1 MKGGQWS
8 VLVHRWQAMP
18 WRAARSGLLLLCSLL
33 MASPML
39 QADSSSTVPLPLPTP
54 LTLVDALSLAND
66 SHPDLRIAWAN
77 VSRAGIR
84 LREVESSYGVNTL
97 LELQPRVASS
107 ASVSGVDFEDDSRF
121 GLVIRK
127 RLSDFG
133 RSASRHV
140 AASAAVRGEEAAYQA
155 RRNLHVLEV
164 MEKFFAVILADLAYQ
179 VHDESMTVSYFRY
192 KRLADRQTSFQQ
204 YTDLEVAEREVAYRQ
219 AYVKRLRSDLARRQA
234 RNSLALVLGRPRELS
249 ADLAMPDLTVYARQ
263 EIPDYHELVDRVIS
277 TSPTL
282 EVLRHRIEAAQA
294 SVDAVRKA
302 DFPVLSAEFEAW
314 EYTDNTSANRDRF
327 RANLK
332 FVLPLFGSTGTKDV
346 RLAEAHNVL
355 FRLQS
360 ELTSAEYVLRDRVL
374 ELLHGLEVNRAQEVA
389 AAAHEEYRGYYQDHS
404 RALYE
409 LELRSDLGNAQA
421 KAAAAML
428 ESTRVRFQRA
438 LLWTELDGLLGR
450 PLVLI
455 QEK

>member
-8 VLVHRWQAMP
+8 LLVHRWQAMP
-18 WRAARSGLLLLCSLL
+18 WRAARSGLLLLCTLL
-33 MASPML
+33 MASPVL
-39 QADSSSTVPLPLPTP
+39 QADSSSTVPLPTP

-97 LELQPRVASS
+97 LELQPRVASR

-140 AASAAVRGEEAAYQA
+140 AASAAVRGEEAAYQV

-179 VHDESMTVSYFRY
+179 AHDESMTVSYFRY
-192 KRLADRQTSFQQ
+192 KRLADRQASFQQ
-204 YTDLEVAEREVAYRQ
+204 YTDMEVAERELAYRR
-219 AYVKRLRSDLARRQA
+219 AYVKRLRSDLTRRQA
-234 RNSLALVLGRPRELS
+234 RNSLALALGRPGELS

-314 EYTDNTSANRDRF
+314 EYTGNTSANRDRF

>member
-8 VLVHRWQAMP
+8 LLVHRWQAMP

-39 QADSSSTVPLPLPTP
+39 QADSSSTVPLPTP

-97 LELQPRVASS
+97 LELQPRVASR

-140 AASAAVRGEEAAYQA
+140 AASAAVRGEEAAYQV

-179 VHDESMTVSYFRY
+179 AHDESMTVSYFRY
-192 KRLADRQTSFQQ
+192 KRLADRQASFQQ
-204 YTDLEVAEREVAYRQ
+204 YTDMEVAERELAYRR
-219 AYVKRLRSDLARRQA
+219 AYVKRLRSDLTRRQA
-234 RNSLALVLGRPRELS
+234 RNSLALALGRPGELS

>member
-18 WRAARSGLLLLCSLL
+18 WRAARSGLLLLCTLL
-33 MASPML
+33 MASPVL
-39 QADSSSTVPLPLPTP
+39 QADSSSTVPLPTP

-97 LELQPRVASS
+97 LELQPRVASR

-140 AASAAVRGEEAAYQA
+140 AASAAVRGEEAAYQV

-164 MEKFFAVILADLAYQ
+164 MDKFFAVILADLAYQ
-179 VHDESMTVSYFRY
+179 AHDESMTVSYFRY
-192 KRLADRQTSFQQ
+192 KRLADRQASFQQ
-204 YTDLEVAEREVAYRQ
+204 YTDMEVAERELAYRR
-219 AYVKRLRSDLARRQA
+219 AYVKRLRSDLTRRQA
-234 RNSLALVLGRPRELS
+234 RNSLALALGRPGELS

-374 ELLHGLEVNRAQEVA
+374 ELLHGLEVNQAQEVA

>member
-8 VLVHRWQAMP
+8 LLVHRWQAMP
-18 WRAARSGLLLLCSLL
+18 WRAARSGLLLLCTLL
-33 MASPML
+33 MASPVL
-39 QADSSSTVPLPLPTP
+39 QADSSSTVPLPTP

-140 AASAAVRGEEAAYQA
+140 AASAAVRSEEAAYQV

-179 VHDESMTVSYFRY
+179 AHDESMTVSYFRY
-192 KRLADRQTSFQQ
+192 KRLADRQASFQQ
-204 YTDLEVAEREVAYRQ
+204 YTDMEVAERELAYRR
-219 AYVKRLRSDLARRQA
+219 AYVKRLRSDLTRRQA
-234 RNSLALVLGRPRELS
+234 RNSLALALGRPGELS

>member
-39 QADSSSTVPLPLPTP
+39 QADSSSTVPLPTP

-133 RSASRHV
+133 RSDSRHV
-140 AASAAVRGEEAAYQA
+140 AASASVRSEEAAYQV

-164 MEKFFAVILADLAYQ
+164 MDKFFAVILADLAYQ
-179 VHDESMTVSYFRY
+179 AHDESMTVSYFRY
-192 KRLADRQTSFQQ
+192 KRLADRQASFQQ
-204 YTDLEVAEREVAYRQ
+204 YTDMEVAERELAYRR

-234 RNSLALVLGRPRELS
+234 RNSLALALGRPGELS

>member
-8 VLVHRWQAMP
+8 LLVHRWQAMP
-18 WRAARSGLLLLCSLL
+18 WRAARSGLLLLCTLL
-33 MASPML
+33 MASPVL
-39 QADSSSTVPLPLPTP
+39 QADSSSTVPLPTP

-97 LELQPRVASS
+97 LELQPRVASR

-140 AASAAVRGEEAAYQA
+140 AASAAVRGEEAAYQV

-179 VHDESMTVSYFRY
+179 AHDESMTVSYFRY
-192 KRLADRQTSFQQ
+192 KRLADRQASFQQ
-204 YTDLEVAEREVAYRQ
+204 YTDMEVAERELAYRR
-219 AYVKRLRSDLARRQA
+219 AYVKRLRSDLTRRQA
-234 RNSLALVLGRPRELS
+234 RNSLALALGRPGELS

>member
-39 QADSSSTVPLPLPTP
+39 QADSSSTVPLPTP

-97 LELQPRVASS
+97 LELQPRVASR

-133 RSASRHV
+133 RSDSRHV
-140 AASAAVRGEEAAYQA
+140 AASASVRSEEAAYQV

-179 VHDESMTVSYFRY
+179 AHDESMTVSYFRY
-192 KRLADRQTSFQQ
+192 KRLADRQASFQQ
-204 YTDLEVAEREVAYRQ
+204 YTDMEVAERELAYRR

-234 RNSLALVLGRPRELS
+234 RNSLALALGRPGELS

>member
-18 WRAARSGLLLLCSLL
+18 WRAARSGLLLLCTLL
-33 MASPML
+33 MASPVL
-39 QADSSSTVPLPLPTP
+39 QADSSSTVPLPTP

-97 LELQPRVASS
+97 LELQPRVASR

-133 RSASRHV
+133 RSASRLV
-140 AASAAVRGEEAAYQA
+140 AASAAVRSEEAAYQV

-179 VHDESMTVSYFRY
+179 AHDESMTVSYFRY
-192 KRLADRQTSFQQ
+192 KRLADRQASFQQ
-204 YTDLEVAEREVAYRQ
+204 YTDMEVAERELAYRR
-219 AYVKRLRSDLARRQA
+219 AYVKRLRSDLTRRQA
-234 RNSLALVLGRPRELS
+234 RNSLALALGRPGELS

>member
-39 QADSSSTVPLPLPTP
+39 QADSSSTVPLPTP

-97 LELQPRVASS
+97 LELQPRVASR

-133 RSASRHV
+133 RSDSRHV
-140 AASAAVRGEEAAYQA
+140 AASASVRSEEAAYQV

-179 VHDESMTVSYFRY
+179 AHDESMTVSYFRY
-192 KRLADRQTSFQQ
+192 KRLADRQASFQQ
-204 YTDLEVAEREVAYRQ
+204 YTDMEVAERELAYRR
-219 AYVKRLRSDLARRQA
+219 AYVKRLRSDLTRRQA
-234 RNSLALVLGRPRELS
+234 RNSLALALGRPGELS

>member
-18 WRAARSGLLLLCSLL
+18 WRAARSGLLLLCTLL

-39 QADSSSTVPLPLPTP
+39 QADSSSTVPLPTP

-97 LELQPRVASS
+97 LELQPRVASR

-140 AASAAVRGEEAAYQA
+140 AASASVRSEEAAYQV

-179 VHDESMTVSYFRY
+179 AHDESMTVSYFRY
-192 KRLADRQTSFQQ
+192 KRLADRQASFQQ
-204 YTDLEVAEREVAYRQ
+204 YTDMEVAERELAYRR
-219 AYVKRLRSDLARRQA
+219 AYVKRLRSDLTRRQA
-234 RNSLALVLGRPRELS
+234 RNSLALALGRPGELS

>member
-8 VLVHRWQAMP
+8 LLVHRWQAMP
-18 WRAARSGLLLLCSLL
+18 WRAARSGLLLLCTLL
-33 MASPML
+33 MASPVL
-39 QADSSSTVPLPLPTP
+39 QADSSSTVPLPTP

-97 LELQPRVASS
+97 LELQPRVASR

-140 AASAAVRGEEAAYQA
+140 AASAAVRGEEAAYQV

-164 MEKFFAVILADLAYQ
+164 MGKFFAVILADLAYQ
-179 VHDESMTVSYFRY
+179 AHDESMTVSYFRY
-192 KRLADRQTSFQQ
+192 KRLADRQASFQQ
-204 YTDLEVAEREVAYRQ
+204 YTDMEVAERELAYRR
-219 AYVKRLRSDLARRQA
+219 AYVKRLRSDLTRRQA
-234 RNSLALVLGRPRELS
+234 RNSLALALGRPGELS

-409 LELRSDLGNAQA
+409 LELRSDLGDAQA

>member
-18 WRAARSGLLLLCSLL
+18 WRAARSGLLLLCTLL
-33 MASPML
+33 MASPVL
-39 QADSSSTVPLPLPTP
+39 QADSSSTVPLPTP

-133 RSASRHV
+133 RSDSRHV
-140 AASAAVRGEEAAYQA
+140 AASAAVRSEEAAYQV

-164 MEKFFAVILADLAYQ
+164 MDKFFAVILADLAYQ
-179 VHDESMTVSYFRY
+179 AHDESMTVSYFRY
-192 KRLADRQTSFQQ
+192 KRLADRQASFQQ
-204 YTDLEVAEREVAYRQ
+204 YTDMEVAERELAYRR

-234 RNSLALVLGRPRELS
+234 RNSLALALGRPGELS

>member
-1 MKGGQWS
+1 M
-8 VLVHRWQAMP
+8 
-18 WRAARSGLLLLCSLL
+18 
-33 MASPML
+33 
-39 QADSSSTVPLPLPTP
+39 
-54 LTLVDALSLAND
+54 
-66 SHPDLRIAWAN
+66 
-77 VSRAGIR
+77 
-84 LREVESSYGVNTL
+84 ESSYGVNTL

-133 RSASRHV
+133 RSDSRHV
-140 AASAAVRGEEAAYQA
+140 AASASVRSEEAAYQV

-179 VHDESMTVSYFRY
+179 AHDESMTVSYFRY
-192 KRLADRQTSFQQ
+192 KRLADRQASFQQ
-204 YTDLEVAEREVAYRQ
+204 YTDMEVAERELAYRR

-234 RNSLALVLGRPRELS
+234 RNSLALALGRPGELS

>member
-1 MKGGQWS
+1 MNGGQWS

-18 WRAARSGLLLLCSLL
+18 WRAARSGLLLLCTLL

-39 QADSSSTVPLPLPTP
+39 QADSSSTVPLPTP

-97 LELQPRVASS
+97 LELQPRVASR

-140 AASAAVRGEEAAYQA
+140 AASASVRSEEAAYQV

-179 VHDESMTVSYFRY
+179 AHDESMTVSYFRY
-192 KRLADRQTSFQQ
+192 KRLADRQASFQQ
-204 YTDLEVAEREVAYRQ
+204 YTDMEVAERELAYRR
-219 AYVKRLRSDLARRQA
+219 AYVKRLRSDLTRRQA
-234 RNSLALVLGRPRELS
+234 RNSLALALGRPGELS

>member
-18 WRAARSGLLLLCSLL
+18 WRAARSGLLLLCTLL
-33 MASPML
+33 MASPVL
-39 QADSSSTVPLPLPTP
+39 QADSSSTVPLPTP

-133 RSASRHV
+133 RSDSRHV
-140 AASAAVRGEEAAYQA
+140 AASASVRSEEAAYQV

-164 MEKFFAVILADLAYQ
+164 MDKFFAVILADLAYQ
-179 VHDESMTVSYFRY
+179 AHDESMTVSYFRY
-192 KRLADRQTSFQQ
+192 KRLADRQASFQQ
-204 YTDLEVAEREVAYRQ
+204 YTDMEVAERELAYRR

-234 RNSLALVLGRPRELS
+234 RNSLALALGRPGELS

>member
-8 VLVHRWQAMP
+8 LLVHRWQAMP
-18 WRAARSGLLLLCSLL
+18 WRAARSGLLLLCTLL
-33 MASPML
+33 MASPVL
-39 QADSSSTVPLPLPTP
+39 QADSSSTVPLPTP

-140 AASAAVRGEEAAYQA
+140 AASAAVRGEEAAYQV

-179 VHDESMTVSYFRY
+179 AHDESMTVSYFRY
-192 KRLADRQTSFQQ
+192 KRLADRQASFQQ
-204 YTDLEVAEREVAYRQ
+204 YTDMEVAERELAYRR
-219 AYVKRLRSDLARRQA
+219 AYVKRLRSDLTRRQA
-234 RNSLALVLGRPRELS
+234 RNSLALALGRPGELS

>member
-18 WRAARSGLLLLCSLL
+18 WRAARSGLLLLCTLL

-39 QADSSSTVPLPLPTP
+39 QADSSSTVPLPTP

-140 AASAAVRGEEAAYQA
+140 AASAAVRGEEAAYQV

-179 VHDESMTVSYFRY
+179 AHDESMTVSYFRY
-192 KRLADRQTSFQQ
+192 KRLADRQASFQQ
-204 YTDLEVAEREVAYRQ
+204 YTDMEVAERELAYRR
-219 AYVKRLRSDLARRQA
+219 AYVKRLRSDLTRRQA
-234 RNSLALVLGRPRELS
+234 RNSLALALGRPGELS

-282 EVLRHRIEAAQA
+282 EVLRHQIEAAQA
-294 SVDAVRKA
+294 SVDAVRKV

>member
-18 WRAARSGLLLLCSLL
+18 WRAARSGLLLLCTLL
-33 MASPML
+33 MASPVL
-39 QADSSSTVPLPLPTP
+39 QADSSSTVPLPTP

-140 AASAAVRGEEAAYQA
+140 AASAAVRGEEAAYQV

-179 VHDESMTVSYFRY
+179 AHDESMTVSYFRY
-192 KRLADRQTSFQQ
+192 KRLADRQASFQQ
-204 YTDLEVAEREVAYRQ
+204 YTDMEVAERELAYRR
-219 AYVKRLRSDLARRQA
+219 AYVKRLRSDLTRRQA
-234 RNSLALVLGRPRELS
+234 RNSLALALGRPGELS

>member
-18 WRAARSGLLLLCSLL
+18 WRAARSGLLLLCTLL

-39 QADSSSTVPLPLPTP
+39 QADSSSTVPLPTP

-133 RSASRHV
+133 RSASRLV
-140 AASAAVRGEEAAYQA
+140 AASASVRSEEAAYQV

-164 MEKFFAVILADLAYQ
+164 MDKFFAVILADLAYQ
-179 VHDESMTVSYFRY
+179 AHDESMTVSYFRY
-192 KRLADRQTSFQQ
+192 KRLADRQASFQQ
-204 YTDLEVAEREVAYRQ
+204 YTDMEVAERELAYRR

-234 RNSLALVLGRPRELS
+234 RNSLALALGRPGELS

>member
-18 WRAARSGLLLLCSLL
+18 WRAARSGLLLLCTLL
-33 MASPML
+33 MASPVL
-39 QADSSSTVPLPLPTP
+39 QADSSSTVPLPTP

-133 RSASRHV
+133 RSDSRHV
-140 AASAAVRGEEAAYQA
+140 AASASVRSEEAAYQV

-179 VHDESMTVSYFRY
+179 AHDESMTVSYFRY
-192 KRLADRQTSFQQ
+192 KRLADRQASFQQ
-204 YTDLEVAEREVAYRQ
+204 YTDMEVAERELAYRR
-219 AYVKRLRSDLARRQA
+219 AYVKRLRSDLTRRQA
-234 RNSLALVLGRPRELS
+234 RNSLALALGRPGELS

-450 PLVLI
+450 PSVLI

>member
-8 VLVHRWQAMP
+8 VLVHRWQVMP
-18 WRAARSGLLLLCSLL
+18 WRAARSELLLLFTLL
-33 MASPML
+33 MASPVL
-39 QADSSSTVPLPLPTP
+39 QADSSRTVPLPRPVA
-54 LTLVDALSLAND
+54 LVDALSLAND

-133 RSASRHV
+133 RSDSRHV
-140 AASAAVRGEEAAYQA
+140 AASASVRSEEAAYQV

-164 MEKFFAVILADLAYQ
+164 MDKFFAVILADLAYQ
-179 VHDESMTVSYFRY
+179 AHDESMTVSYFRY
-192 KRLADRQTSFQQ
+192 KRLADRQASFQQ
-204 YTDLEVAEREVAYRQ
+204 YTDMEVAERELAYRR

-234 RNSLALVLGRPRELS
+234 RNSLALALGRPGELS

-294 SVDAVRKA
+294 SVNAVRKA

-374 ELLHGLEVNRAQEVA
+374 ELLHGLEVNQAQEVA

>member
-1 MKGGQWS
+1 
-8 VLVHRWQAMP
+8 
-18 WRAARSGLLLLCSLL
+18 
-33 MASPML
+33 
-39 QADSSSTVPLPLPTP
+39 
-54 LTLVDALSLAND
+54 
-66 SHPDLRIAWAN
+66 
-77 VSRAGIR
+77 
-84 LREVESSYGVNTL
+84 
-97 LELQPRVASS
+97 
-107 ASVSGVDFEDDSRF
+107 
-121 GLVIRK
+121 
-127 RLSDFG
+127 
-133 RSASRHV
+133 
-140 AASAAVRGEEAAYQA
+140 
-155 RRNLHVLEV
+155 
-164 MEKFFAVILADLAYQ
+164 
-179 VHDESMTVSYFRY
+179 
-192 KRLADRQTSFQQ
+192 
-204 YTDLEVAEREVAYRQ
+204 
-219 AYVKRLRSDLARRQA
+219 
-234 RNSLALVLGRPRELS
+234 
-249 ADLAMPDLTVYARQ
+249 
-263 EIPDYHELVDRVIS
+263 S

>member
-18 WRAARSGLLLLCSLL
+18 WRAARSGLLLLCTLL

-39 QADSSSTVPLPLPTP
+39 QADSSSTVPLPTP

-97 LELQPRVASS
+97 LELQPRVASR

-133 RSASRHV
+133 RSDSRHV
-140 AASAAVRGEEAAYQA
+140 AASAAVRGEEAAYQV

-179 VHDESMTVSYFRY
+179 AHDESMTVSYFRY
-192 KRLADRQTSFQQ
+192 KRLADRQASFQQ
-204 YTDLEVAEREVAYRQ
+204 YTDMEVAERELAYRR
-219 AYVKRLRSDLARRQA
+219 AYVKRLRSDLTRRQA
-234 RNSLALVLGRPRELS
+234 RNSLALALGRPGELS

>member
-18 WRAARSGLLLLCSLL
+18 WRAARSGLLLLCTLL
-33 MASPML
+33 MASPVL
-39 QADSSSTVPLPLPTP
+39 QADSSSTVPLPTP

-97 LELQPRVASS
+97 LELQPRVASR
-107 ASVSGVDFEDDSRF
+107 ASVSGVDFEDDS
-121 GLVIRK
+121 RK

-140 AASAAVRGEEAAYQA
+140 AASASVRSEEAAYQV

-179 VHDESMTVSYFRY
+179 AHDESMTVSYFRY
-192 KRLADRQTSFQQ
+192 KRLADRQASFQQ
-204 YTDLEVAEREVAYRQ
+204 YTDMEVAERELAYRR
-219 AYVKRLRSDLARRQA
+219 AYVKRLRSDLTRRQA
-234 RNSLALVLGRPRELS
+234 RNSLALALGRPGELS

>member
-18 WRAARSGLLLLCSLL
+18 WRAARSGLLLLCTLL
-33 MASPML
+33 MASPVL
-39 QADSSSTVPLPLPTP
+39 QADSSSTVPLPTP

-97 LELQPRVASS
+97 LELQPRVASR

-133 RSASRHV
+133 RSASRLV
-140 AASAAVRGEEAAYQA
+140 AASAAVRGEEAAYQV

-179 VHDESMTVSYFRY
+179 AHDESMTVSYFRY
-192 KRLADRQTSFQQ
+192 KRLADRQASFQQ
-204 YTDLEVAEREVAYRQ
+204 YTDMEVAERELAYRR
-219 AYVKRLRSDLARRQA
+219 AYVKRLRSDLTRRQA
-234 RNSLALVLGRPRELS
+234 RNSLALALGRPGELS

-389 AAAHEEYRGYYQDHS
+389 AATHEEYRGYYQDHS

-450 PLVLI
+450 PSVLI

>member
-8 VLVHRWQAMP
+8 ALVHRWQAMP
-18 WRAARSGLLLLCSLL
+18 WRAARSELLLLCTLL
-33 MASPML
+33 MASPVL
-39 QADSSSTVPLPLPTP
+39 QADSSSTVPLPTP

-133 RSASRHV
+133 RSASRLV
-140 AASAAVRGEEAAYQA
+140 AASASVRSEEAAYQV

-164 MEKFFAVILADLAYQ
+164 MDKFFAVILADLAYQ
-179 VHDESMTVSYFRY
+179 AHDESMTVSYFRY
-192 KRLADRQTSFQQ
+192 KRLADRQASFQQ
-204 YTDLEVAEREVAYRQ
+204 YTDMEVAERELAYRR

-234 RNSLALVLGRPRELS
+234 RNSLALALGRPGELS

>member
-18 WRAARSGLLLLCSLL
+18 WRAARSGLLLLCTLL
-33 MASPML
+33 MASPVL
-39 QADSSSTVPLPLPTP
+39 QADSSSTVPLPTP

-97 LELQPRVASS
+97 LELQPRVASR

-140 AASAAVRGEEAAYQA
+140 AASAAVRGEETAYQV

-179 VHDESMTVSYFRY
+179 AHDESMTVSYFRY
-192 KRLADRQTSFQQ
+192 KRLADRQASFQQ
-204 YTDLEVAEREVAYRQ
+204 YTDMEVAERELAYRR
-219 AYVKRLRSDLARRQA
+219 AYVKRLRSDLTRRQA
-234 RNSLALVLGRPRELS
+234 RNSLALALGRPGELS

>member
-39 QADSSSTVPLPLPTP
+39 QADSSSTVPLPTP

-133 RSASRHV
+133 RSDSRHV
-140 AASAAVRGEEAAYQA
+140 AASASVRSEEAAYQV

-164 MEKFFAVILADLAYQ
+164 MDKFFAVILADLAYQ
-179 VHDESMTVSYFRY
+179 AHDESMTVSYFRY
-192 KRLADRQTSFQQ
+192 KRLADRQASFQQ
-204 YTDLEVAEREVAYRQ
+204 YTDMEVAERELAYRR
-219 AYVKRLRSDLARRQA
+219 AYVKRLRSDLTRRQA
-234 RNSLALVLGRPRELS
+234 RNSLALALGRPGELS

-294 SVDAVRKA
+294 SVNAVRKA

>member
-8 VLVHRWQAMP
+8 LLVHRWQAMP
-18 WRAARSGLLLLCSLL
+18 WRAARSGLLLLCTLL
-33 MASPML
+33 MASPVL
-39 QADSSSTVPLPLPTP
+39 QADSSSTVPLPTP

-97 LELQPRVASS
+97 LELQPRVASR

-140 AASAAVRGEEAAYQA
+140 AASASVRSEEAAYQV

-179 VHDESMTVSYFRY
+179 AHDESMTVSYFRY
-192 KRLADRQTSFQQ
+192 KRLADRQASFQQ
-204 YTDLEVAEREVAYRQ
+204 YTDMEVAERELAYRR
-219 AYVKRLRSDLARRQA
+219 AYVKRLRSDLTRRQA
-234 RNSLALVLGRPRELS
+234 RNSLALALGRPGELS

>member
-18 WRAARSGLLLLCSLL
+18 WRAARSGLLLLCTLL
-33 MASPML
+33 MASPVL
-39 QADSSSTVPLPLPTP
+39 QADSSSTVPLPTP

-97 LELQPRVASS
+97 LELQPRVASR

-140 AASAAVRGEEAAYQA
+140 AASAAVRGEETAYQV
-155 RRNLHVLEV
+155 RRNLHVLGV
-164 MEKFFAVILADLAYQ
+164 MEKFFTVILADLAYQ
-179 VHDESMTVSYFRY
+179 AHDESMTVSYFRY
-192 KRLADRQTSFQQ
+192 KRLADRQASFQQ
-204 YTDLEVAEREVAYRQ
+204 YTDMEVAERELAYRR
-219 AYVKRLRSDLARRQA
+219 AYVKRLRSDLTRRQA
-234 RNSLALVLGRPRELS
+234 RNSLALALGRPGELS

>member
-18 WRAARSGLLLLCSLL
+18 WRAARSGLLLLCTLL
-33 MASPML
+33 MASPVL
-39 QADSSSTVPLPLPTP
+39 QADSSSTVPLPTP

-133 RSASRHV
+133 RSDSRHV
-140 AASAAVRGEEAAYQA
+140 AASASVRSEEAAYQV

-179 VHDESMTVSYFRY
+179 AHDESMTVSYFRY
-192 KRLADRQTSFQQ
+192 KRLADRQASFQQ
-204 YTDLEVAEREVAYRQ
+204 YTDMEVAERELAYRR
-219 AYVKRLRSDLARRQA
+219 AYVKRLRSDLTRRQA
-234 RNSLALVLGRPRELS
+234 RNSLALALGRPGELS

>member
-18 WRAARSGLLLLCSLL
+18 WRAARSGLLLLCTLL

-39 QADSSSTVPLPLPTP
+39 QADSSSTVPLPTP

-97 LELQPRVASS
+97 LELQPRVASR

-133 RSASRHV
+133 RSDSRHV
-140 AASAAVRGEEAAYQA
+140 AASASVRSEEAAYQV

-179 VHDESMTVSYFRY
+179 AHDESMTVSYFRY
-192 KRLADRQTSFQQ
+192 KRLADRQASFQQ
-204 YTDLEVAEREVAYRQ
+204 YTDMEVAERELAYRR
-219 AYVKRLRSDLARRQA
+219 AYVKRLRSDLTRRQA
-234 RNSLALVLGRPRELS
+234 RNSLALALGRPGELS

>member
-18 WRAARSGLLLLCSLL
+18 WRAARSGLLLLCTLL
-33 MASPML
+33 MASPVL
-39 QADSSSTVPLPLPTP
+39 QADSSSTVPLPTP

-97 LELQPRVASS
+97 LELQPRVASR

-140 AASAAVRGEEAAYQA
+140 AASAAVRSEEAAYQV

-179 VHDESMTVSYFRY
+179 AHDESMTVSYFRY
-192 KRLADRQTSFQQ
+192 KRLADRQASFQQ
-204 YTDLEVAEREVAYRQ
+204 YTDMEVAERELAYRR
-219 AYVKRLRSDLARRQA
+219 AYVKRLRSDLTRRQA
-234 RNSLALVLGRPRELS
+234 RNSLALALGRPGELS

>member
-133 RSASRHV
+133 RSDSRHV
-140 AASAAVRGEEAAYQA
+140 AASAAVRSEEAAYQV

-164 MEKFFAVILADLAYQ
+164 MDKFFAVILADLAYQ
-179 VHDESMTVSYFRY
+179 AHDESMTVSYFRY
-192 KRLADRQTSFQQ
+192 KRLADRQASFQQ
-204 YTDLEVAEREVAYRQ
+204 YTDMEVAERELAYRR
-219 AYVKRLRSDLARRQA
+219 AYVKRLRSDLARRQT
-234 RNSLALVLGRPRELS
+234 RNSLALALGRPGELS

-294 SVDAVRKA
+294 SVNAVRKA

>member
-8 VLVHRWQAMP
+8 LLVHRWQAMP
-18 WRAARSGLLLLCSLL
+18 WRAARSGLLLLCTLL
-33 MASPML
+33 MASPVL
-39 QADSSSTVPLPLPTP
+39 QADSSSTVPLPTP

-97 LELQPRVASS
+97 LELQPRVASR

-140 AASAAVRGEEAAYQA
+140 AASAAVRGEEAAYQV

-164 MEKFFAVILADLAYQ
+164 MEKFFAVSLADLAYQ
-179 VHDESMTVSYFRY
+179 AHDESMTVSYCRY
-192 KRLADRQTSFQQ
+192 KRLADRQASFQQ
-204 YTDLEVAEREVAYRQ
+204 YTDMEVAERELAYRR
-219 AYVKRLRSDLARRQA
+219 AYVKRLRSDLTRRQA
-234 RNSLALVLGRPRELS
+234 RNSLALALGRPGELS

-302 DFPVLSAEFEAW
+302 EFPVLSAVFEA
-314 EYTDNTSANRDRF
+314 
-327 RANLK
+327 
-332 FVLPLFGSTGTKDV
+332 
-346 RLAEAHNVL
+346 
-355 FRLQS
+355 
-360 ELTSAEYVLRDRVL
+360 
-374 ELLHGLEVNRAQEVA
+374 
-389 AAAHEEYRGYYQDHS
+389 
-404 RALYE
+404 
-409 LELRSDLGNAQA
+409 
-421 KAAAAML
+421 
-428 ESTRVRFQRA
+428 
-438 LLWTELDGLLGR
+438 
-450 PLVLI
+450 
-455 QEK
+455 

>member
-18 WRAARSGLLLLCSLL
+18 WRAARSGLLLLCTLL
-33 MASPML
+33 MASPVL
-39 QADSSSTVPLPLPTP
+39 QADSSSTVPLPTP

-97 LELQPRVASS
+97 LELQPRVASR

-140 AASAAVRGEEAAYQA
+140 AASASVRSEEAAYQV

-179 VHDESMTVSYFRY
+179 AHDESMTVSYFRY
-192 KRLADRQTSFQQ
+192 KRLADRQASFQQ
-204 YTDLEVAEREVAYRQ
+204 YTDMEVAERELAYRR
-219 AYVKRLRSDLARRQA
+219 AYVKRLRSDLTRRQA
-234 RNSLALVLGRPRELS
+234 RNSLALALGRPGELS

-332 FVLPLFGSTGTKDV
+332 FVLPLFGNTGTKDV

>member
-8 VLVHRWQAMP
+8 LLVHRWQAMP
-18 WRAARSGLLLLCSLL
+18 WRAARSGLLLLCTLL
-33 MASPML
+33 MASPVL
-39 QADSSSTVPLPLPTP
+39 QADSSSTVPLPTP

-97 LELQPRVASS
+97 LELQPRVASR

-140 AASAAVRGEEAAYQA
+140 AASAAVRGEEAAYQV

-164 MEKFFAVILADLAYQ
+164 MGKFFAVILADLAYQ
-179 VHDESMTVSYFRY
+179 AHDESMTVSYFRY
-192 KRLADRQTSFQQ
+192 KRLADRQASFQQ
-204 YTDLEVAEREVAYRQ
+204 YTDMEVAERELAYRR
-219 AYVKRLRSDLARRQA
+219 AYVKRLRSDLTRRQA
-234 RNSLALVLGRPRELS
+234 RNSLALALGRPGELS